1 MLASIT
7 AYTLSLWIHISAVVV
22 GFGSTFAEALM
33 FPVAMS
39 VDKRHLPYVHR
50 LGIAINQRLASP
62 ALALIL
68 ITGIYQTA
76 DGDWD
81 FGSFWISAT
90 FLIVIVLGG
99 LLGAYFIPT
108 DRKLQALAERDIK
121 ASGDGEIVLSDE
133 YQRGAKRIGAIGGLA
148 GLLVIAAIFLM
159 ATKLGA

>member
-1 MLASIT
+1 MLASIS
-7 AYTLSLWIHISAVVV
+7 AYSLSIWIHVSAVVV
-22 GFGSTFAEALM
+22 GFGATFAEALM

-39 VDKRHLPYVHR
+39 VDKRHLPFVHK
-50 LGIAINQRLASP
+50 LGIAINQRLATP

-68 ITGIYQTA
+68 ITGIYQTI
-76 DGDWD
+76 DGDWE

-108 DRKLQALAERDIK
+108 DRKLAAMAERDIK

-133 YQRGAKRIGAIGGLA
+133 YQRGAKRIGAVGAFA
-148 GLLVIAAIFLM
+148 GFLVILAVFLM
-159 ATKLGA
+159 VTKPGA